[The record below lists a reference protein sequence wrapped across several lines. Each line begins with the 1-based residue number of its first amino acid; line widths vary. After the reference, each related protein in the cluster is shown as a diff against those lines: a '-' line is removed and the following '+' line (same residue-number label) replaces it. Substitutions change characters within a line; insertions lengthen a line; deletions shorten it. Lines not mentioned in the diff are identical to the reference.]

1 MSSVFTSF
9 SFMVD
14 HAGDLSTGN
23 FFMGPL
29 YICVTILVACASFRA
44 GRSVVQPLLTSRV
57 LRINSIRKAV
67 ATSANKYPSLL
78 SCVAAFILMTT
89 LAAAF
94 GPKGFV
100 R

>member
-23 FFMGPL
+23 FFLGPL
-29 YICVTILVACASFRA
+29 YICVMVLVACACFHV
-44 GRSVVQPLLTSRV
+44 GRSIVQPLLMSRV
-57 LRINSIRKAV
+57 LRLNAIRKAV
-67 ATSANKYPSLL
+67 ATPVSKYPSLI
-78 SCVAAFILMTT
+78 SYVAALIVLTT